1 MSREKFYPT
10 VSVVKQPI
18 VTTGERVEP
27 NREADTRS
35 FTKLR
40 EASGVEIRDWHV
52 YVTDVDALNRLAQV
66 SGEYEG
72 NVDTALTPP
81 RVQYTVQHRARQ
93 RKETSLDM
101 GHFSLSSR
109 EPTPI

>member
-1 MSREKFYPT
+1 MRSTALLKSVGKLGT
-10 VSVVKQPI
+10 V
-18 VTTGERVEP
+18 
-27 NREADTRS
+27 
-35 FTKLR
+35 
-40 EASGVEIRDWHV
+40 
-52 YVTDVDALNRLAQV
+52 V

-72 NVDTALTPP
+72 NVDTTLAPP

>member
-40 EASGVEIRDWHV
+40 EASGVEIRDRHV
-52 YVTDVDALNRLAQV
+52 YVTDVDALNRLAQI
-66 SGEYEG
+66 G
-72 NVDTALTPP
+72 
-81 RVQYTVQHRARQ
+81 R
-93 RKETSLDM
+93 
-101 GHFSLSSR
+101 
-109 EPTPI
+109 